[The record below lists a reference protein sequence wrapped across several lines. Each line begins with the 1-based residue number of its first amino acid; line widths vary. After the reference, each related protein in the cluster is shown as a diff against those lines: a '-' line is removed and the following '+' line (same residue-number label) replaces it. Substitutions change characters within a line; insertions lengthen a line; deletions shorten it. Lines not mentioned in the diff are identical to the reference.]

1 VSPGG
6 WKPGVGVRTARLE
19 YGELAMTD
27 PNGRRRPSTRD
38 FPVWPRWWWV
48 RLVRRFL
55 FATVVRPVARLSY
68 GIEVRGAEHFEQ
80 CTVPC
85 LIVGNHNLHLDQSIL
100 LSAMPR
106 RFRQR
111 VAIAAAAEDIFGN
124 RARGFGSAL
133 LGNAFPFAKQGAG
146 VRDSLEYVQYMLE
159 DGWHVLL
166 FPEGKLTELGPM
178 QPFRG
183 GVGLLAREAGAAV
196 LPMRID
202 VRKPAFWD
210 GSGFRSPRGRVVVSV
225 GPPIT
230 IAGDARL
237 AEATARLEAAVRDA

>member
-1 VSPGG
+1 
-6 WKPGVGVRTARLE
+6 
-19 YGELAMTD
+19 MTE
-27 PNGRRRPSTRD
+27 PNSRRRPSTRD

-55 FATVVRPVARLSY
+55 FAVVVHPVARLSY
-68 GIEVRGAEHFEQ
+68 SLEVRGAENFER
-80 CTVPC
+80 CSGPC
-85 LIVGNHNLHLDQSIL
+85 LIVSNHNLHLDQSIL
-100 LSAMPR
+100 LAVMPR

-124 RARGFGSAL
+124 RVRGFGSAL

-166 FPEGKLTELGPM
+166 FPEGKLTMIGPM

-183 GVGLLAREAGAAV
+183 GVGLLAREAGAPV

-202 VRKPAFWD
+202 VLKPAVWD
-210 GSGFRSPRGRVVVSV
+210 GAGFRRPRGSVVVSV
-225 GPPIT
+225 GPPISV
-230 IAGDARL
+230 ADDARL
-237 AEATARLEAAVRDA
+237 ADATALLEAAVRNA